1 MDDAKKWLGHWNTVL
16 KVNQVGRD
24 ETRLMGVPK
33 REPNSNLG
41 NEEKLSS
48 RESGAIYLGGCVFIC
63 KCKDSEAQEKKVVCL
78 RN

>member
-1 MDDAKKWLGHWNTVL
+1 M
-16 KVNQVGRD
+16 D

-41 NEEKLSS
+41 NKEKLSS
-48 RESGAIYLGGCVFIC
+48 RESGAIYLGRCVF
-63 KCKDSEAQEKKVVCL
+63 KCKRKDSEDSEAQEKKVVCL